1 MKVKQMFT
9 AHPAITGM
17 CAIAVAV
24 ASIAG
29 AAFAWGP
36 ERPTYTINK
45 PSDHVT
51 FNSITDNPNEGDERN
66 FVRIKSTE
74 NTGINGW
81 QDDITVKNNQEYW
94 VRMYVHN
101 NAAANLNLVAE
112 NVTAKF
118 NVPTQTANR
127 IQIDGYLSSSNASP
141 KEIWDQA
148 VFHGDNNGT
157 FNLSY
162 VPGSASYTNNAVPA
176 GMALPDSIVSSG
188 ATLGYK
194 TLDGKIPGCFQYSG
208 IVLFKVKAHT
218 TDISLEKTVRLN
230 GDKAFTKD
238 VTANAGQK
246 VDYQIHFTNNG
257 GVVQKDVVIK
267 DTLPKGVT
275 YVPGT
280 SYIHNAN
287 GTKQI
292 PDGLTAGGAIIGNYS
307 PTADAYLKFTAIVN
321 DKDLVCGDNKLVN
334 TAKAT
339 VETGSTEDTATVNVN
354 KKCAPAP
361 VMVQAC
367 NLDTKKIETVD
378 ESKID
383 NVHFTKD
390 LNKCKVTPPVPETVQ
405 ACNLDTKQ
413 IETVEVS
420 KIDDVHFTKDLD
432 KCAETPAPT
441 PETVTVCNTETGA
454 IETIN
459 KTELSDSK
467 YTTDTSKCAP
477 KKEETTPTELPH
489 TGITAGVTSLF
500 GAGIMSYAGYAY
512 MASRRR

>member
-51 FNSITDNPNEGDERN
+51 FNSITDNPDEGDERN

-74 NTGINGW
+74 NTSANGW

-127 IQIDGYLSSSNASP
+127 VQVDGYLSSSNATP
-141 KEIWDQA
+141 TEVWDQA
-148 VFHGDNNGT
+148 VFHGANNST

-162 VPGSASYTNNAVPA
+162 VTGSASYTNNAVPA
-176 GMALPDSIVSSG
+176 GMALSDSIVSSG
-188 ATLGYK
+188 AKLGYK

-230 GDKAFTKD
+230 GDKDFTKD
-238 VTANAGQK
+238 VTAKAGQK

-267 DTLPKGVT
+267 DILPKGVT
-275 YVPGT
+275 YDAGT

-292 PDGLTAGGAIIGNYS
+292 ADGITAGGAIIGDYS
-307 PTADAYLKFTAIVN
+307 PTADAYLKFTATIN
-321 DKDLVCGDNKLVN
+321 DKDLVCGENKLVN

-339 VETGSTEDTATVNVN
+339 VETGSTEDTATVTVN
-354 KKCAPAP
+354 KDCAPKT
-361 VMVQAC
+361 VEAC
-367 NLDTKKIETVD
+367 NLDTKKIETVS

-383 NVHFTKD
+383 DVHYSKD
-390 LNKCKVTPPVPETVQ
+390 LSKCKETPPTPETVE
-405 ACNLDTKQ
+405 ACNLNTKQ
-413 IETVEVS
+413 IETVETS
-420 KIDDVHFTKDLD
+420 KIDDVNYTKDLS
-432 KCAETPAPT
+432 KCAETPT
-441 PETVTVCNTETGA
+441 PAETVEVCNTETG
-454 IETIN
+454 TIDTVE
-459 KTELSDSK
+459 KTASNDSK
-467 YTTDTSKCAP
+467 YTTDTSKCAS
-477 KKEETTPTELPH
+477 KEETTPTELPH
-489 TGITAGVTSLF
+489 TGIATSVTSLF

-512 MASRRR
+512 IASRRR